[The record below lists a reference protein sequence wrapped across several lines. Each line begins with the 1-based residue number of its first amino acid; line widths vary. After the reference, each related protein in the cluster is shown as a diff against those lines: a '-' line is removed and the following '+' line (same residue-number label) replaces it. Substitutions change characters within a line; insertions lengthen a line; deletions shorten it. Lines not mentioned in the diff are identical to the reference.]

1 MGSLNKVMLVGRLGK
16 DPEIRHTAAGMAVCA
31 MSIATDSKWTNK
43 AGEKQEKTEWHR
55 VKAWA
60 KLGEVCGQY
69 LAKGSLVYIEGRLET
84 TEYTD
89 AQGVKKFSTEVVA
102 SEMQFLSPKSDGAG
116 RGASVP
122 AGVGRGSEPLAQ
134 EDIPF

>member
-1 MGSLNKVMLVGRLGK
+1 MHGKHVQKRSRALAPMRVKNERKCEDDMGSLNKVMLVGRLGK

-69 LAKGSLVYIEGRLET
+69 LA
-84 TEYTD
+84 
-89 AQGVKKFSTEVVA
+89 
-102 SEMQFLSPKSDGAG
+102 
-116 RGASVP
+116 
-122 AGVGRGSEPLAQ
+122 
-134 EDIPF
+134 